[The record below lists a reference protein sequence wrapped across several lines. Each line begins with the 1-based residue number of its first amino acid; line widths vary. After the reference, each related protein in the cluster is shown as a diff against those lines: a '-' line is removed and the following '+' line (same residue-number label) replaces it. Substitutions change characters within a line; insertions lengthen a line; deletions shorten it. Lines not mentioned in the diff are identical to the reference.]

1 MSTST
6 RSPSVTVVLPTHDR
20 PRLLAEAI
28 ASVRAQTWE
37 NWDLIVVDDASDP
50 PASIPDDP
58 RCALIRNV
66 RSRGGAEAKNAG
78 AFQARGDVLAFLDD
92 DDLYAPSY
100 LQRAVAALAEDPE
113 LDVVFMGVSWFGERS
128 EAGQRAYEQA
138 MGALLSTLHPFSS
151 PRGGVLAFEP
161 AELFRGLL
169 RTVPMAFQRPV
180 VRRSSFE
187 RIGPYQA
194 DILLWDC
201 DWAIRAALQARCGL
215 VTDGLYM
222 QRASGQGFS
231 SKSDRQREHLRSNAL
246 MKQRLLEGKLEAE
259 GQAAVRD
266 ALVEL
271 WFGAAWSSSQ
281 GGDQARALE
290 YLWNSARIRLE
301 LGQLRLLARILAR
314 AIGLVRG

>member
-1 MSTST
+1 MSALT

-20 PRLLAEAI
+20 PGLLAEAI
-28 ASVRAQTWE
+28 ASVRAQTYE

-50 PASIPDDP
+50 PASITDDP
-58 RCALIRNV
+58 RCAIMRNV
-66 RSRGGAEAKNAG
+66 RSVGGAEAKNAG
-78 AFQARGDVLAFLDD
+78 AFLARGDLVAFLDD

-100 LQRAVAALAEDPE
+100 LERAVAILSENPE
-113 LDVVFMGVSWFGERS
+113 LDVVFMGVSWFGERG
-128 EAGQRAYEQA
+128 EAGQSAYEQA
-138 MGALLSTLHPFSS
+138 MGALMSAIRPCPTP
-151 PRGGVLAFEP
+151 GGALAFEP

-187 RIGPYQA
+187 RIGSYQA

-201 DWAIRAALQARCGL
+201 DWAIRAALHAKCAL

-231 SKSDRQREHLRSNAL
+231 SKSDRQREHLLSNAL
-246 MKQRLLEGKLEAE
+246 MKQRLVEGRLDARER
-259 GQAAVRD
+259 GAVRD
-266 ALVEL
+266 AVVEL

-281 GGDQARALE
+281 GGDQRRAFE
-290 YLWNSARIRLE
+290 YLWNSAKIRPE
-301 LGQLRLLARILAR
+301 FRQVRLLARILAR

>member
-1 MSTST
+1 
-6 RSPSVTVVLPTHDR
+6 
-20 PRLLAEAI
+20 
-28 ASVRAQTWE
+28 
-37 NWDLIVVDDASDP
+37 
-50 PASIPDDP
+50 
-58 RCALIRNV
+58 
-66 RSRGGAEAKNAG
+66 
-78 AFQARGDVLAFLDD
+78 
-92 DDLYAPSY
+92 
-100 LQRAVAALAEDPE
+100 
-113 LDVVFMGVSWFGERS
+113 
-128 EAGQRAYEQA
+128 
-138 MGALLSTLHPFSS
+138 
-151 PRGGVLAFEP
+151 
-161 AELFRGLL
+161 
-169 RTVPMAFQRPV
+169 MAFQRPV

-201 DWAIRAALQARCGL
+201 DWAIRAALQARCAL

-246 MKQRLLEGKLEAE
+246 MKQRLLEGKLGAE
-259 GQAAVRD
+259 GRAAVRD

-281 GGDQARALE
+281 GGDQPRALE